1 MPVFPRDT
9 GQYRGRDQAG
19 LNRHIGL
26 RRKSLGSDVNG
37 PNPIGVHIMPIVTVQ
52 LTREGTEPG
61 VDHVTPEQKAAIFK
75 GMSQVLLDVLGKPL
89 DWTWV
94 VFQEVEL

>member
-1 MPVFPRDT
+1 
-9 GQYRGRDQAG
+9 
-19 LNRHIGL
+19 
-26 RRKSLGSDVNG
+26 
-37 PNPIGVHIMPIVTVQ
+37 MPIVTVQ

-61 VDHVTPEQKAAIFK
+61 VDHVTAEQKAAIFK

-94 VFQEVEL
+94 VFEEVEMENWGWGGMPVAEFRAQLAARGNQAS

>member
-1 MPVFPRDT
+1 
-9 GQYRGRDQAG
+9 
-19 LNRHIGL
+19 
-26 RRKSLGSDVNG
+26 
-37 PNPIGVHIMPIVTVQ
+37 MPIVTVQ

-61 VDHVTPEQKAAIFK
+61 VDHVTPQQKAAIYK

-94 VFQEVEL
+94 VFQEVEMENWGWGGMPVADYRQRLARQESG

>member
-1 MPVFPRDT
+1 
-9 GQYRGRDQAG
+9 
-19 LNRHIGL
+19 
-26 RRKSLGSDVNG
+26 
-37 PNPIGVHIMPIVTVQ
+37 MPIVTVQ

-75 GMSQVLLDVLGKPL
+75 GMSEVLRDVLGKPL

-94 VFQEVEL
+94 VFQEVEMENWGWGGMPVAEYRKLLAAKSR

>member
-1 MPVFPRDT
+1 
-9 GQYRGRDQAG
+9 
-19 LNRHIGL
+19 
-26 RRKSLGSDVNG
+26 
-37 PNPIGVHIMPIVTVQ
+37 MPIVTVQ

-61 VDHVTPEQKAAIFK
+61 TDRVTADQKAAIYK

-94 VFQEVEL
+94 VFEEVEMENWGWGGMPVADYRELLAARGG